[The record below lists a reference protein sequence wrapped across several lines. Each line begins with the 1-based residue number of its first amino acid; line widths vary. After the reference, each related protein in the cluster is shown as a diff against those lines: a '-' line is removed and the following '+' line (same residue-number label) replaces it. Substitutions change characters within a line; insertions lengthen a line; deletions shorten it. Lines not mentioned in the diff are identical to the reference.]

1 MDNYNVYI
9 HIFPNS
15 KVYIGITSQKPKRRW
30 NNGQGYKNNQYMTN
44 AIMKYGWDNVIH
56 KILYTNLKKE
66 EAEEIEIK
74 LIKEYKADNK
84 RYGYNILSG
93 GNVSNGFNAETT
105 AKMSKAMKECWKN
118 EEYREK
124 MRNSHLG
131 KKPSK
136 ETREKMSK
144 SNAKIWL
151 GKHLSEE
158 TKEKISKNKKGT
170 PAWNKGTKGIM
181 KANSTSF
188 KKGQVCENNC
198 KKVKCIETNQVYNS
212 LHSASRELNIN
223 VSCIMYVCKGKQKT
237 AGGYHWKYI

>member
-84 RYGYNILSG
+84 RYGYNIEYG
-93 GNVSNGFNAETT
+93 GCHNGKTSEI
-105 AKMSKAMKECWKN
+105 
-118 EEYREK
+118 
-124 MRNSHLG
+124 
-131 KKPSK
+131 
-136 ETREKMSK
+136 TRKRISEANK
-144 SNAKIWL
+144 
-151 GKHLSEE
+151 GKH
-158 TKEKISKNKKGT
+158 
-170 PAWNKGTKGIM
+170 
-181 KANSTSF
+181 NSPKTEF
-188 KKGQVCENNC
+188 KKGHITIITEEIKQKISEKNKGKHASVRTEFKKGHKPLNVRKVLCIESDVVYDTIKKASEYTNVMACHISQVCNG
-198 KKVKCIETNQVYNS
+198 KRK
-212 LHSASRELNIN
+212 SA
-223 VSCIMYVCKGKQKT
+223 GKL
-237 AGGYHWKYI
+237 HWKFIEN